1 MFGQRKRL
9 RRLAAHVLLGW
20 LFALTMGI
28 VNACV
33 LEPETRHDAAAVTQ
47 HHHDA
52 SAHTHHGSAHADK
65 AICIK
70 FCDEPS
76 MGAQVLKQQQFDPFD
91 GAWLVA
97 APAALPTISTMCN
110 GAGAFYAAHGWWRP
124 AIPIPIAFLR
134 LTL

>member
-9 RRLAAHVLLGW
+9 SRLAAHVLLVW

-33 LEPETRHDAAAVTQ
+33 LEPETHHGAAAVT
-47 HHHDA
+47 HHA

-76 MGAQVLKQQQFDPFD
+76 MGAQILKQQFDPFD
-91 GAWLVA
+91 GTWLVP
-97 APAALPTISTMCN
+97 APAGLPVISTTVHV
-110 GAGAFYAAHGWWRP
+110 ADAFHAAHELWRP

>member
-28 VNACV
+28 VNACA
-33 LEPETRHDAAAVTQ
+33 LEPETHHGAAAVTQ

-52 SAHTHHGSAHADK
+52 SANTHHGFAHADK
-65 AICIK
+65 AICFK

-76 MGAQVLKQQQFDPFD
+76 MGAQMFKQQFDPFD

-97 APAALPTISTMCN
+97 APAALPAISTMGN
-110 GAGAFYAAHGWWRP
+110 VADAFHAAHGLWRP